1 MSLLRLV
8 VLTAFCG
15 WAVGSNP
22 VLADEQSQ
30 EPTTADILA
39 HPEVEGALRAIDAW
53 LEGVHIYTRL
63 PGISAGIVHD
73 QDLIWHR
80 GWGYSNLEEKR
91 PADADTIYSICS
103 ISKPFTAIA
112 VMQLRD
118 ANELTLR
125 DAVRDHLDNFEI
137 NQAFPDSGPITIES
151 LLTHTSGIR
160 RNTGL
165 RFWSGPEFPTPTV
178 SAMMEKL
185 KTMSTLHPAQHRY
198 HYSNMAFALAGQ
210 IVEQRSGQEYQAY
223 MRENILAPLGLSST
237 RPYYPL
243 ELRGDQLAIGYAG
256 MGRSGIRAPLE
267 PFDTGALTPAAGLT
281 SSVNDLGKFASWQF
295 RLLED
300 GGEEVLNVHTLR
312 EMYRI
317 HWVDPD
323 RKASYGIGFR
333 VKQLAGLTTVGH
345 SGDCPGYISD
355 LSMIPDQTLASIV
368 LMNAGDA
375 PAGRVSRS
383 VLKVMSAALKVAT
396 TASEEAMPDFSMYE
410 GNYHAL
416 YSGYGGE
423 QAIRQWG
430 HQLVSIIMPSDDLAD
445 AMTRLEP
452 DGGHKFLSVKKNEEL
467 QDSWV
472 FEMGDDGK
480 AARIFQDD
488 TYWYRIDGT
497 PATPGG
503 DVVGNSGPLSPR

>member
-1 MSLLRLV
+1 
-8 VLTAFCG
+8 
-15 WAVGSNP
+15 
-22 VLADEQSQ
+22 
-30 EPTTADILA
+30 
-39 HPEVEGALRAIDAW
+39 
-53 LEGVHIYTRL
+53 
-63 PGISAGIVHD
+63 
-73 QDLIWHR
+73 
-80 GWGYSNLEEKR
+80 
-91 PADADTIYSICS
+91 
-103 ISKPFTAIA
+103 
-112 VMQLRD
+112 
-118 ANELTLR
+118 
-125 DAVRDHLDNFEI
+125 
-137 NQAFPDSGPITIES
+137 
-151 LLTHTSGIR
+151 
-160 RNTGL
+160 
-165 RFWSGPEFPTPTV
+165 
-178 SAMMEKL
+178 
-185 KTMSTLHPAQHRY
+185 
-198 HYSNMAFALAGQ
+198 
-210 IVEQRSGQEYQAY
+210 
-223 MRENILAPLGLSST
+223 
-237 RPYYPL
+237 
-243 ELRGDQLAIGYAG
+243 

-333 VKQLAGLTTVGH
+333 VKQLAGVTTVGH

-355 LSMIPDQTLASIV
+355 LSMIPEQRLASIV

-396 TASEEAMPDFSMYE
+396 TPSEEAMPDFSMYE

-430 HQLVSIIMPSDDLAD
+430 DQLVSIIMPSDDLAD

-497 PATPGG
+497 PATPGD